1 MEPSPFLLV
10 KDGCTYDLPKYST
23 ARQMFHF
30 PVLLNEKLFLATV
43 FEFACILTA
52 LIFNTKEP
60 FVLIIHPLNSANASL
75 RSH

>member
-1 MEPSPFLLV
+1 M
-10 KDGCTYDLPKYST
+10 TYTNTGQKS
-23 ARQMFHF
+23 HF

-60 FVLIIHPLNSANASL
+60 LFLLIHPLNSANASL
-75 RSH
+75 RSHYASP

>member
-60 FVLIIHPLNSANASL
+60 LLNAYSPPKLS
-75 RSH
+75 